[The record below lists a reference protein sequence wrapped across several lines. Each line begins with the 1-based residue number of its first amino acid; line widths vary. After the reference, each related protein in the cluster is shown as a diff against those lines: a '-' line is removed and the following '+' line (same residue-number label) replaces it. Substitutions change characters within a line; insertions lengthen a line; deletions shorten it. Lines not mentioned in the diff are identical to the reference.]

1 MLASAS
7 PRRRELL
14 AAFGVPF
21 EVVAADIDET
31 ARSGEAPV
39 SLARRLAAEK
49 AARVAAEVGEGVVVL
64 GADTIVDVDG
74 EMLAKPT
81 DPADAGRMLTLLSGR
96 THLVHTAVA
105 VGGGVGDV
113 RVEHSTTAVAFVE
126 LTTDVIDWYVG
137 TGEPFD
143 KAGGYAIQGVGGVL
157 VASVDGSV
165 SNVVGL
171 PLDVVTRLLADRG
184 RLC

>member
-14 AAFGVPF
+14 AVFGVPF
-21 EVVAADIDET
+21 DVVAADIDET
-31 ARSGEAPV
+31 ARPGEAPV
-39 SLARRLAAEK
+39 TLARRLATEK

-64 GADTIVDVDG
+64 GADTIVEVDG
-74 EMLAKPT
+74 EMLGKPT

-96 THLVHTAVA
+96 RHLVHTAVA
-105 VGGGVGDV
+105 VGRGTGDIV
-113 RVEHSTTAVAFVE
+113 VEHSTTVVAFVE
-126 LTTDVIDWYVG
+126 LATDVIDWYVG
-137 TGEPFD
+137 TDEPFD

-157 VASVDGSV
+157 VARVDGSV

-171 PLDVVTRLLADRG
+171 PLDVVTRLLGDQLRV
-184 RLC
+184 R